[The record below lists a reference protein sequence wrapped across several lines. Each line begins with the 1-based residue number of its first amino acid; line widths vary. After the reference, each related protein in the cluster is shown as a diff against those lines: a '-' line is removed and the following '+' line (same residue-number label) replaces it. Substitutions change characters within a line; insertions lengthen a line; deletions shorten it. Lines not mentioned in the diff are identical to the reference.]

1 MKTTQ
6 FLLKVTTAIAVSGF
20 LFDAAL
26 EAATTMVNIVG
37 TSFVPTVV
45 TVNVGDTIVW
55 KNGDD
60 AHTVSG
66 VGDDQS
72 QFCGSGLISTCS
84 ETFNTAGSFPY
95 ECTIHAKC
103 CNMTGLVTVLASVSV
118 PPTITAQPLPL
129 DQSVLAGSTV
139 SFSVAAAGSTPLSY
153 QWQLDSTNLSDGG
166 NISGSDTTNL
176 ILTDVILSDA
186 GTYSVIVSNAA
197 GTITSS
203 NVILSVEPRN
213 GVAIVSEPAALTTVN
228 AGTEVTLTVEAAGT
242 APLSYQWMLDGAA
255 IADATNTSYEFD
267 ALPNGAV
274 TDFVY
279 TVSVSNNFS
288 AALSSNAE
296 VVVIRAK
303 TSPALT
309 FISPGA
315 NARITSALISGKVTD
330 KAAITVVNYWIT
342 NVNNGVLTVIPMTQ
356 ATLGMGGSWSAS
368 PTLLGGTNIISAK
381 AVDAVGN
388 QSPVVV
394 RSFFYKVPSPFALSI
409 DEGGGNG
416 TVSGKAFVPGDAP
429 PKVNGPLL
437 NIGEGYSVTAVP
449 NAQSLFTNWS
459 GSVSGTNPT
468 LHFVMEPGFS
478 LQANFVTNFFIAAAG
493 IYNGLFF
500 IPSNVTEQTA
510 GLIGGLT
517 LKTGGLFSGK
527 LSIAGGSWGF
537 SGIFDISGNATANVA
552 RPAKQGGAIGLQLNL
567 DSSIPEISGLVSGT
581 SDGGW
586 TANLDAERGA
596 TTKGAAQYTMLMAPP
611 ASSPANVPPGSGYA
625 TISELNANITFV
637 GALADGTVYHQF
649 VTAASNGDVPVYAS
663 LYNNTGL
670 LLGWVNLP
678 NLPARPSTTT
688 LTWIKTG
695 VLGFTNDVTVV
706 GSPWTNPPA
715 HAPAI
720 TLAGGQLE
728 VSSPSLLLDFN
739 VAVSNND
746 AVVKISGG
754 PTNSLTGSINAKS
767 GLLKVTFGN
776 GSGKSTTAGA
786 GVILQ
791 DQNSG
796 AGFFTTKT
804 NAGALNLQ

>member
-1 MKTTQ
+1 MKTAQ

-20 LFDAAL
+20 LFAVAL
-26 EAATTMVNIVG
+26 EAATVTVNIVG
-37 TSFVPTVV
+37 TSFVPAVV

-72 QFCGSGLISTCS
+72 QFCGSGLITTCS

-103 CNMTGLVTVLASVSV
+103 CNMTGLVTVLAAVSI
-118 PPTITAQPLPL
+118 PPTITTQPLPL
-129 DQSVLAGSTV
+129 NQSVLAGSAV
-139 SFSVAAAGSTPLSY
+139 SFSVAATGSTPLSY

-176 ILTDVILSDA
+176 ILNDITVAEA

-197 GTITSS
+197 ATITSS
-203 NVILSVEPRN
+203 NAILSVEPRN
-213 GVAIVSEPAALTTVN
+213 GVAIVGEPAAITTVD
-228 AGTEVTLTVEAAGT
+228 AGTEVTLMVQAAGT
-242 APLSYQWMLDGAA
+242 APLNYQWMLDGAA
-255 IADATNTSYEFD
+255 ISDATNTSYQFD

-309 FISPGA
+309 IVSPTA
-315 NARITSALISGKVTD
+315 NARTTSALISGKVTD
-330 KAAITVVNYWIT
+330 KAVITSVDYWIT
-342 NVNNGVLTVIPMTQ
+342 NVNNGILTVTPMAQ
-356 ATLGMGGSWSAS
+356 ATLGMGSSWSAS
-368 PTLLGGTNIISAK
+368 PALLGGTNIISAV

-394 RSFFYKVPSPFALSI
+394 RSFFYKVPSPFTLSI
-409 DEGGGNG
+409 GEEGGNG

-437 NIGEGYSVTAVP
+437 NIGEGYSVTAEP

-459 GSVSGTNPT
+459 GSISGTNPT
-468 LHFVMEPGFS
+468 LHFVMEPGLS
-478 LQANFVTNFFIAAAG
+478 LEANFVTNFFISAAG

-527 LSIAGGSWGF
+527 LSIAGETWGF
-537 SGIFDISGNATANVA
+537 SGAFDISGNGTANVA
-552 RPAKQGGAIGLQLNL
+552 RPAKQGGAIGLQFNL
-567 DSSIPEISGLVSGT
+567 DSSIPEMSGQVSGT
-581 SDGGW
+581 DGGGW
-586 TANLDAERGA
+586 AANVIAERAA
-596 TTKGAAQYTMLMAPP
+596 TTKSVAQYTMLMTPP
-611 ASSPANVPPGSGYA
+611 ASPPANAPPGSGYA
-625 TISELNANITFV
+625 TISELNGNVTFV
-637 GALADGTVYHQF
+637 GAFADGAVYNQF
-649 VTAASNGDVPVYAS
+649 VTVASNGDVPVYAS
-663 LYNNTGL
+663 LYKNTGL
-670 LLGWVNLP
+670 LLGWINLP
-678 NLPARPSTTT
+678 NLSASPSTTT
-688 LTWIKTG
+688 LTWIKPG
-695 VLGFTNDVTVV
+695 ALGFTNDVTVV

-715 HAPAI
+715 RTPAI
-720 TLAGGQLE
+720 TLAAGQLE
-728 VSSPSLLLDFN
+728 VSNASLLIDFN
-739 VAVSNND
+739 EAVSNND
-746 AVVKISGG
+746 AVVKIPGG
-754 PTNSLTGSINAKS
+754 PTNSLTGSINPKS

-776 GSGKSTTAGA
+776 GSGKSTTT
-786 GVILQ
+786 GVGVVLQ
-791 DQNSG
+791 DQNTG
-796 AGFFTTKT
+796 AGFFVTKT
-804 NAGALNLQ
+804 NAGALNLR